1 MQNGRR
7 LQGCGFRVAT
17 VERASG
23 VSVEMRREY
32 RVAAWCVR
40 AETREREWAA
50 GRLVSGRVL
59 LAFDETQKLCF
70 GVW

>member
-1 MQNGRR
+1 MQKGRS
-7 LQGCGFRVAT
+7 LQGRGFRVAT

-32 RVAAWCVR
+32 RVA
-40 AETREREWAA
+40 ETREREWAA

-59 LAFDETQKLCF
+59 LAFDEKQKLCF